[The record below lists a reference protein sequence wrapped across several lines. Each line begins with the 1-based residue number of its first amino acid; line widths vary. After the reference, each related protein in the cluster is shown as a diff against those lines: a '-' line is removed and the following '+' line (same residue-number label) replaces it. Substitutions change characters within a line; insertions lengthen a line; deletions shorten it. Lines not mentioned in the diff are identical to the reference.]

1 MSKEKA
7 AYYLEI
13 YQREHVENGL
23 SYSKIREKYNIPRG
37 TWNYYIRK
45 TLGNSCD
52 LRRKRA
58 VDDFFDVIDSEIK
71 SYLLGFI
78 YGDGYISKD
87 GRIGIMIQEDDI
99 EIINLIKENIAPN
112 SIIRHTNCQIGVK
125 HKRKPQVSIRFK
137 SKRIYERLIEFGFTT
152 NKTFIESNVFS
163 FIPEEFKKDFIRG
176 FCDADGNIRFNK
188 TKEKGVEKNYYKTAF
203 TICKG
208 NKKTL
213 QDIFIYFKEK
223 NINIDSVK
231 ERKGSKNIFYSLET
245 NKIFITYQI
254 VKMLYEN
261 ANFYL
266 KRKYDKAMSII
277 DYYKDRDII
286 RINTELT
293 PETKESGAV

>member
-37 TWNYYIRK
+37 TWDYYIRK
-45 TLGNSCD
+45 MSGNSCD

-58 VDDFFDVIDSEIK
+58 IDGFFDVIDSEIK
-71 SYLLGFI
+71 SYLLGFL
-78 YGDGYISKD
+78 YGDGYISKE
-87 GRIGIMIQEDDI
+87 GRVGVLLQEDDI
-99 EIINLIKENIAPN
+99 EILNLIKENIAPN
-112 SIIRHTNCQIGVK
+112 STIKHTNCQLGVK
-125 HKRKPQVSIRFK
+125 YKRKPQVLIRFR
-137 SKRIYERLIEFGFTT
+137 SKRIYERLVEFGFTT
-152 NKTFIESNVFS
+152 NKTFIESDVFS

-176 FCDADGNIRFNK
+176 FCDADGSIIFRKAVVNG
-188 TKEKGVEKNYYKTAF
+188 KEESYYKTAF
-203 TICKG
+203 SMCKG

-213 QDIFIYFKEK
+213 QDIFMFFKEK

-231 ERKGSKNIFYSLET
+231 EKKGSKNIFYKLET
-245 NKIFITYQI
+245 NKIFTTYQI
-254 VKMLYEN
+254 VKLLYGD

-277 DYYKDRDII
+277 NYHKDRDII

-293 PETKESGAV
+293 SEIK